1 MGKFF
6 NVHDVLVIGV
16 IALISIWLANWLLRS
31 AGLPQY
37 QA

>member
-6 NVHDVLVIGV
+6 NLHDALVIGV
-16 IALISIWLANWLLRS
+16 TAIVFIWLADWLLRS